1 MFNGIENDKKFAYIA
16 KPSLNILGEQISEVF
31 RMKITGIWTLQNVM
45 AVIETLKEMFGD
57 KYYDVEFELDRVTQ
71 NLAE

>member
-31 RMKITGIWTLQNVM
+31 RMKIAGTWTLQNVK
-45 AVIETLKEMFGD
+45 AV
-57 KYYDVEFELDRVTQ
+57 V
-71 NLAE
+71 